1 MGSLKYPIYSAEGVR
16 EKPIYRGE
24 LPKKEGFRTVCRFKE
39 RVWQKEVGGGG
50 VFEWGVDIPMNTMN
64 LTIILTMILIY

>member
-1 MGSLKYPIYSAEGVR
+1 MKNQYIRGNCLKR
-16 EKPIYRGE
+16 RGFGQFSD
-24 LPKKEGFRTVCRFKE
+24 LRRGLGKKK
-39 RVWQKEVGGGG
+39 WGGGC